1 MKSWA
6 SLLTLLLL
14 PTNLLARE
22 TVLVKYDELPQR
34 VQKNSKE
41 VKAAEFL
48 KEASAA
54 RQGYQA
60 RARYPKLDL
69 ESGLR
74 GVREVD
80 GSGESAPFFKV
91 EGSVNLY
98 RGNRDALKDTL
109 QDKETAI
116 RSEEA
121 QLVFRNQLGLAR
133 EIFVKLA
140 SVRELK
146 NAWTEAV
153 QVASAKKKSSRV
165 KVNAG
170 LTTNTDL
177 LEFELHEAALKREK
191 RNLDKEE
198 HELSNKLRILLGL
211 PEDANISLDRAFAHP
226 PEPKEGDYKLAA
238 GTHPAVRK
246 LSLQAEQAQ
255 MIAGSSVTQ
264 WTPDVNLFAS
274 YEEFLQGTQEEPG
287 SLPKRDFAAGI
298 RLSIPLGDNLSVQNE
313 ASAKRLEASAYELQK
328 QHSTQQIEAV
338 YHEHL
343 HDMKV
348 LHDLIHDSDEQ
359 LQKARKYLKQTSEEY
374 ERGVRSGADVLEA
387 SRTLYRTQV
396 ENIQLVF
403 DYYLAELALR
413 RLTSNEQHT
422 APAS

>member
-14 PTNLLARE
+14 PTTLAARE
-22 TVLVKYDELPQR
+22 AVLVKYDELPKLIQS
-34 VQKNSKE
+34 NSRD

-48 KEASAA
+48 KEASAI

-60 RARYPKLDL
+60 RARYPRLDL

-80 GSGESAPFFKV
+80 GRGDNAPFFKV

-98 RGNRDALKDTL
+98 RGNRDALKDAL
-109 QDKETAI
+109 QEKETAI
-116 RSEEA
+116 RKEEV
-121 QLVFRNQLGLAR
+121 QLVLKNQLGLAR
-133 EIFVKLA
+133 ELFVRLA
-140 SVRELK
+140 SIRELK
-146 NAWTEAV
+146 KAWAEAI
-153 QVASAKKKSSRV
+153 QVAADKKKSSRV

-177 LEFELHEAALKREK
+177 LEFELHESSLKREK

-211 PEDANISLDRAFAHP
+211 SDEAELALDRRFSHP
-226 PEPKEGDYKLAA
+226 PEPKEQNYKLAA
-238 GTHPAVRK
+238 ETHPAVRK

-255 MIAGSSVTQ
+255 TMAGSNVTR
-264 WTPDVNLFAS
+264 WAPDVNLFAS
-274 YEEFLQGTQEEPG
+274 YEEFLQGTRDEPG
-287 SLPKRDFAAGI
+287 SLPKRDLAAGI
-298 RLSIPLGDNLSVQNE
+298 RLSIPLGDNLSAQNE
-313 ASAKRLEASAYELQK
+313 ASAKRLEASAFELQK
-328 QHSTQQIEAV
+328 QQNTKQIEAV

-348 LHDLIHDSDEQ
+348 LHDLIHDSDDEV
-359 LQKARKYLKQTSEEY
+359 QKARTYLKQTSDEY
-374 ERGVRSGADVLEA
+374 ERGVRSGPDVLEA

-403 DYYLAELALR
+403 DYYLAEVALKD
-413 RLTSNEQHT
+413 LTSLE
-422 APAS
+422 